1 MAHNSNWIKLYRQ
14 IFDSQIWNVKE
25 PFDIRS
31 AWIDLILLA
40 NHKDGKVIIS
50 GELIKVPR
58 GAHFTSVQHLA
69 ARWKWS
75 IKRVRGYLK
84 LLEKAEMV
92 TVVGTHR
99 GTLVTI
105 VNYDDYQGR
114 GQTEGTPHGTSEGTP
129 EGISEGTS
137 EGTQTRNKEIKND
150 KEGKEALSSSVD
162 CPWWHDDYED
172 GKDDDD
178 DYWNEV
184 NDDDERRSEECIP
197 DDRRELDV
205 PTRTFNY
212 ADKVR
217 KLIYG
222 IERLSDPRGGTGDS
236 ECDS

>member
-31 AWIDLILLA
+31 AWIDLILMA
-40 NHKDGKVIIS
+40 NHKEGNVFIS
-50 GELIKVPR
+50 GELITVPR
-58 GAHFTSVQHLA
+58 GAHFTSIQNLG

-75 IKRVRGYLK
+75 IKRVRAYLK
-84 LLEKAEMV
+84 VLEKAEMV
-92 TVVGTHR
+92 TVNGTHR
-99 GTLVTI
+99 GTLITI
-105 VNYDDYQGR
+105 VKYDDYQGR
-114 GQTEGTPHGTSEGTP
+114 GQAEGITEGTPEGTS

-150 KEGKEALSSSVD
+150 KEGEEAFSSSF
-162 CPWWHDDYED
+162 DYGSE
-172 GKDDDD
+172 DDDEN

-197 DDRRELDV
+197 DDRRELDI
-205 PTRTFNY
+205 PSRTFNY